1 MKKINLIFAVI
12 LSISILYT
20 TTNAFV
26 FSVSEKVLLAAAS
39 EKFIKT
45 ELYFGMSKPDG
56 GEVSEADWEK
66 FVDEDITKHFPE
78 GFAVLSGSGQ
88 YRDRTNNRIS
98 KEKSKVLVLIYSE
111 KVKKDKNKLI
121 EELRHIYKEKF
132 KQQSVLRIDSKVE
145 VGF

>member
-1 MKKINLIFAVI
+1 MKKIKLLFAVI

-20 TTNAFV
+20 TTNTFA
-26 FSVSEKVLLAAAS
+26 FSVSEKVLVAAAS

-66 FVDEDITKHFPE
+66 FVDEDVTKRFPE
-78 GFAVLSGSGQ
+78 GLTVLSGLGQ

-98 KEKSKVLVLIYSE
+98 KENSKVLVLIYPE
-111 KVKKDKNKLI
+111 KVKKDKNRLI
-121 EELRHIYKEKF
+121 EEIRDIYKEKF
-132 KQQSVLRIDSKVE
+132 KQQAVLRIDSKVV